1 MRPACFTFFL
11 VFSVALGAGVAPA
24 LAEEAP
30 PPIASPAPQTIP
42 DGVQIG
48 PVAVGGM
55 TAAQATAAVVAAYL
69 RPVELR
75 IAGETVTVSPRRF
88 GIAAAVDAAVQR
100 ALFAQPG
107 AAVPLRA
114 RVDASRVAAYV
125 SALARRYDRAPV
137 SARLLLR
144 HLRPVVTKPQPGL
157 AIKLLP
163 TRLLIRDA
171 LRDGTRTPIVV
182 PTRRIEPSLASVSI
196 GPVIVIRRAENRLL
210 LYRGAKLV
218 RAFHVATGQSAYPTP
233 LGQFRIVVKWRNP
246 WWYPPASPW
255 AAGEKPVPP
264 GPGNPLGTRWMGLS
278 APGVG
283 IHGTPDDASIGYSLS
298 HGCVRMHI
306 PEAEWLFDHVT
317 VGTPVYIVPK

>member
-1 MRPACFTFFL
+1 MRRAGFTLFL
-11 VFSVALGAGVAPA
+11 SLAFALGAAVAPA
-24 LAEEAP
+24 LAEDAQP
-30 PPIASPAPQTIP
+30 PATTPGPQAIP
-42 DGVQIG
+42 DGVRIG

-55 TAAQATAAVVAAYL
+55 TAEQATAAVVAAYL
-69 RPVELR
+69 RPVQLR
-75 IAGETVTVSPRRF
+75 IAGKTVTVSPRRF
-88 GIAAAVDAAVQR
+88 GIAATVAAAVQR
-100 ALFAQPG
+100 ALSAQPG

-125 SALARRYDRAPV
+125 AELARRYDRAPV
-137 SARLLLR
+137 NARLVLR
-144 HLRPVVTKPQPGL
+144 RLRPVVTKPRPGL
-157 AIKLLP
+157 AVKLLP
-163 TRLLIRDA
+163 TRMLLRDA

-182 PTRRIEPSLASVSI
+182 PTRKLEPSIANVSV

-218 RAFHVATGQSAYPTP
+218 RAFHVATGQSSYPTP
-233 LGQFRIVVKWRNP
+233 LGRFQIVVKWRNP

-283 IHGTPDDASIGYSLS
+283 IHGTPDDASVGYSLS
-298 HGCVRMHI
+298 HGCIRMHI

-317 VGTPVYIVPK
+317 VGTPVYIVPQ